1 MTLACLTRGWNILI
15 QEAGIGGGV
24 GGGCGYLTLALGVPH
39 IALSPSEL
47 FCVTIGSHVIAIP
60 CVIVQDT
67 NHQIATVN
75 QYCDEL
81 GYCSGTVSPVGNI
94 VRRCFTIKLVAY
106 RL

>member
-1 MTLACLTRGWNILI
+1 MPQKRVEDTDT
-15 QEAGIGGGV
+15 GGRDWV
-24 GGGCGYLTLALGVPH
+24 GGGGGHLTLALGIPH

-60 CVIVQDT
+60 CVIVEDAD
-67 NHQIATVN
+67 HEIATVN
-75 QYCDEL
+75 YYCDEL
-81 GYCSGTVSPVGNI
+81 GYCSGTVSHVGNI